1 MAINWEEVDS
11 LYSNFKAYVEDG
23 TYKVKLEKVELGK
36 VTQTGSF
43 PLNFIFQEEKEIRF
57 PKVTE
62 WISFKEGKEKW
73 RYHRMSQL
81 IQFLGKNK
89 ADAHKVVEFAESKS
103 GNENIAKGYEVMF
116 NRVASVH
123 PEVEIEVTTELVNGK
138 EYTRGD
144 WTDKSVRMNDSKKAT
159 EQVAGAVLNE
169 GETATV
175 ISSDDV
181 PF

>member
-11 LYSNFKAYVEDG
+11 LYNNFKAYVEDG

-36 VTQTGSF
+36 VTPSGSF
-43 PLNFIFQEEKEIRF
+43 PLNFIFQEEKEVRL

-81 IQFLGKNK
+81 MQFLGKSE
-89 ADAHKVVEFAESKS
+89 ADAHKGIEFAESKS
-103 GNENIAKGYEVMF
+103 DNEKIAKAYAELF
-116 NRVASVH
+116 NRIVSVH
-123 PEVEIEVTTELVNGK
+123 PEVEIEVSTELVNGK
-138 EYTRGD
+138 EYARGD
-144 WTDKSVRMNDSKKAT
+144 WTDKTIRMNDSKKTT
-159 EQVAGAVLNE
+159 EQVTGAVLNE

-175 ISSDDV
+175 ISLDDV